1 MPDVTLERALL
12 YDFYG
17 ELLSE
22 KQRDAFD
29 LYYNDDLSLAEI
41 AEEWGTSRQNVRD
54 ALKKAESAMSDF
66 EEKTGLVRR
75 HKEMRIEV
83 EALQS
88 KLTELSGKVPES
100 AMPLLTEICRDVERL
115 KDGI

>member
-1 MPDVTLERALL
+1 MPDSALEKSLL

-41 AEEWGTSRQNVRD
+41 AAEWGTSRQNVHD
-54 ALKKAESAMSDF
+54 ALKKAESAMA
-66 EEKTGLVRR
+66 ELEAKTGLVRR
-75 HKEMRIEV
+75 YEAMAGAIE
-83 EALQS
+83 ELDR
-88 KLTELSGKVPES
+88 KLTELKTALPES
-100 AMPLLTEICRDVERL
+100 AHGAIEDIRADIERL
-115 KDGI
+115 RDGI

>member
-1 MPDVTLERALL
+1 MPDSALEKSLL

-41 AEEWGTSRQNVRD
+41 AVEWGTSRQNVFD
-54 ALKKAESAMSDF
+54 ALKKAESAVAKL
-66 EEKTGLVRR
+66 EAKTGLVRR
-75 HKEMRIEV
+75 Y
-83 EALQS
+83 EAMTSAIDSLDK
-88 KLTELSGKVPES
+88 KLTELRSALPES
-100 AMPLLTEICRDVERL
+100 ARGAIDDIRADIERL
-115 KDGI
+115 RDGI